1 MMEASVPASYDNY
14 WLMGNADA
22 NGRGNNPP
30 LQNIATFLLGYGHV
44 SHNKGD
50 TGRKLA

>member
-22 NGRGNNPP
+22 NGRENNPP
-30 LQNIATFLLGYGHV
+30 YKTLQPFYWAMV
-44 SHNKGD
+44 M
-50 TGRKLA
+50 